1 MPCNLML
8 FNHYSIKYVLN
19 LRNIKA
25 SRHDLFQNNSTTELN
40 YTLMSVREVRLRK
53 LQETELTNNKDHC
66 QASRQHLAGRMW
78 PAGSLLNRT
87 VLD

>member
-1 MPCNLML
+1 MRCSLML
-8 FNHYSIKYVLN
+8 FNHYIIKYVLN
-19 LRNIKA
+19 LSNIKA

-40 YTLMSVREVRLRK
+40 YTLTSVRKVSLRK

-66 QASRQHLAGRMW
+66 QDSRQHLAGRMW
-78 PAGSLLNRT
+78 LAGSLLNRN